1 MEAQIINSPSS
12 HLQKSA
18 GLSMKKKVLF
28 GILAAFLA
36 SIAYA
41 FYLYF
46 KPRPSVAGM
55 SPEYTLMATELVE
68 EYDTNEMTANSK
80 YLGKVI
86 EVSGVI
92 SEKIK
97 DGKGGYTL
105 TLQGADLAGVG
116 CQFESNAR
124 ESLHPLAE
132 GQQVNIKG
140 ICTGVL
146 MDVVLV
152 DCVVIDNHKTE

>member
-1 MEAQIINSPSS
+1 
-12 HLQKSA
+12 
-18 GLSMKKKVLF
+18 MKKKILLVL
-28 GILAAFLA
+28 LAVFLGA
-36 SIAYA
+36 VAYGV
-41 FYLYF
+41 YYVL
-46 KPRPSVAGM
+46 KPRPSVSGM
-55 SPEYTLMATELVE
+55 APEYTLMATELVS
-68 EYDTNEMTANSK
+68 EYDADEATANSK

-86 EVSGVI
+86 EVRGVI

-116 CQFESNAR
+116 CQFEANAR
-124 ESLHPLAE
+124 ESVHPLSE
-132 GQQVNIKG
+132 GQEIIVKG

-152 DCVVIDNHKTE
+152 DCVVSVNQ

>member
-1 MEAQIINSPSS
+1 
-12 HLQKSA
+12 
-18 GLSMKKKVLF
+18 MKKKVVLV
-28 GILAAFLA
+28 IITAIIAAV
-36 SIAYA
+36 AYG

-46 KPRPSVAGM
+46 KPRPSVSGM
-55 SPEYTLMATELVE
+55 TPEYTLMATELVS
-68 EYDTNEMTANSK
+68 EYDANEMAANSK

-92 SEKIK
+92 SEKLK

-116 CQFESNAR
+116 CQFEENAR
-124 ESLHPLAE
+124 ASLHPLAE
-132 GQQVNIKG
+132 GQVVSVKG

-152 DCVVIDNHKTE
+152 DCVVSVNNITEQ